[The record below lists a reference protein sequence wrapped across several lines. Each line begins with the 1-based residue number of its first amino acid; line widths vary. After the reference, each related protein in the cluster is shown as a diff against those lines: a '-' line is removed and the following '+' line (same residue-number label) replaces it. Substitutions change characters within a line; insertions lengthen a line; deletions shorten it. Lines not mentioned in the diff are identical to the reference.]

1 MNKLFNTLIFCLFIS
16 AFGNSQNIDIDVLKS
31 INIDRNKSLD
41 PEFRF
46 LSNSVAPTV
55 IGLPI
60 LVFGISKIAH
70 NKQLEEKSYFL
81 AASIATT
88 ALTATVL
95 KYSFDRNRPF
105 EKYPFIDKAG
115 DGGTPSFPSGHTSDV
130 FALATSLSLSFPK
143 WYVVVPSYLYAG
155 SVAYSRLHLGV
166 HYPSDVLAGMI
177 LGTTSSILTYRAK
190 KWFDNKYRSKK
201 SELRVTMF

>member
-1 MNKLFNTLIFCLFIS
+1 MCLFIS
-16 AFGNSQNIDIDVLKS
+16 ATGNSQNWDIDILKS
-31 INIDRNKSLD
+31 ININRNKNLD

-70 NKQLEEKSYFL
+70 NNQMQEKSYYL
-81 AASIATT
+81 AATIATT

-95 KYSFDRNRPF
+95 KYSIDRNRPF
-105 EKYPFIDKAG
+105 VKYLSVEKAG

-143 WYVVVPSYLYAG
+143 WYVIVPSYVYAG
-155 SVAYSRLHLGV
+155 SVAYSRMHLGV

-177 LGTTSSILTYRAK
+177 LGTTSSILTYKAK

-201 SELRVTMF
+201 SDHIFTMF